1 MIQDNARKD
10 CTNRSSFDTLE
21 ECLEA
26 VKQAKIKR
34 NVDLQPYLCSRCGKW
49 HLSNPRYRDSAKIFI
64 KECLHKKVYYNL
76 GMAKNVANKVKEER
90 GIELHAYRC
99 PHCEH
104 YHLTKNV
111 VNFNSKLF

>member
-1 MIQDNARKD
+1 MQSRVWNRKGD
-10 CTNRSSFDTLE
+10 SLLCGCPSATYSIPCCRFCPE
-21 ECLEA
+21 W
-26 VKQAKIKR
+26 
-34 NVDLQPYLCSRCGKW
+34 QPYLCSRCGKW

-99 PHCEH
+99 PHCGH